1 MAGTPHQGERDTTGP
16 MDGIV
21 QQRNHSRRAERGTF
35 QGGQDRTAISKKKEA
50 AVPRDIRNDSNV
62 NLRNM

>member
-1 MAGTPHQGERDTTGP
+1 MAGTPHQGERDTTGRKGP

-50 AVPRDIRNDSNV
+50 AVPRD
-62 NLRNM
+62 